1 MNCSV
6 LSEAER
12 NALLG
17 EVSGKGL
24 KNIDA
29 AARETVYGDL
39 SLNEFEKRVDSLA
52 AYGLKEEGAYLAV
65 LDKALGYLGDEYKNR
80 GLNEEIFYYVSA
92 DVRRKA
98 NEYAAVYH
106 DVGLMKG
113 AATWLYDYFKF
124 NRVAYE
130 NLQFDVN
137 SIAINDYDGAINVKT
152 GDKIPYVH
160 IPSGADLT
168 PCSVLKTFAKFYCDY
183 PEFIKSGGVMPIA
196 CCSYLLYPE
205 YYPLY
210 KANGNLQKFVDL
222 FNVYDIEK
230 REHFEDGWR
239 VFNKVATEYSADLPE
254 TTSLQR
260 SFKEYMKA
268 GKPHGV
274 GWGMLIFN
282 GSKVIKEKI

>member
-24 KNIDA
+24 KSIDA

-160 IPSGADLT
+160 IRRA
-168 PCSVLKTFAKFYCDY
+168 
-183 PEFIKSGGVMPIA
+183 PISPRA
-196 CCSYLLYPE
+196 
-205 YYPLY
+205 
-210 KANGNLQKFVDL
+210 AF
-222 FNVYDIEK
+222 
-230 REHFEDGWR
+230 
-239 VFNKVATEYSADLPE
+239 
-254 TTSLQR
+254 
-260 SFKEYMKA
+260 
-268 GKPHGV
+268 
-274 GWGMLIFN
+274 
-282 GSKVIKEKI
+282 

>member
-1 MNCSV
+1 
-6 LSEAER
+6 
-12 NALLG
+12 
-17 EVSGKGL
+17 
-24 KNIDA
+24 
-29 AARETVYGDL
+29 
-39 SLNEFEKRVDSLA
+39 
-52 AYGLKEEGAYLAV
+52 
-65 LDKALGYLGDEYKNR
+65 
-80 GLNEEIFYYVSA
+80 
-92 DVRRKA
+92 
-98 NEYAAVYH
+98 
-106 DVGLMKG
+106 MKG
-113 AATWLYDYFKF
+113 AAAWLYDYFKF

-168 PCSVLKTFAKFYCDY
+168 PCSVLKTFTKFYCDY
-183 PEFIKSGGVMPIA
+183 PEFIKSGGVMPIV

-222 FNVYDIEK
+222 FNVYEIEK
-230 REHFEDGWR
+230 RENFEDGWR
-239 VFNKVATEYSADLPE
+239 VFNKVATDYSADLPE

>member
-17 EVSGKGL
+17 EVSDKGL

-65 LDKALGYLGDEYKNR
+65 LVKALGYLGDEYKNR
-80 GLNEEIFYYVSA
+80 GLNEESFYYVSA

-113 AATWLYDYFKF
+113 AAAWLYDYFKF

-168 PCSVLKTFAKFYCDY
+168 PCSVLKTFTKFYCDY

-222 FNVYDIEK
+222 FNVYEIEK
-230 REHFEDGWR
+230 RENFEDGWR

>member
-1 MNCSV
+1 MNCSI

-39 SLNEFEKRVDSLA
+39 SLNEFKKRVGGLA

-80 GLNEEIFYYVSA
+80 GLNEETFYYVSA

-113 AATWLYDYFKF
+113 AAAWLYDYFKF

-130 NLQFDVN
+130 NLQFDLN
-137 SIAINDYDGAINVKT
+137 FIAKKDYDGAINVKT
-152 GDKIPYVH
+152 GDKIPFVH

-183 PEFIKSGGVMPIA
+183 PEFIKSGGVMPIV
-196 CCSYLLYPE
+196 CHSYLLYPE

-222 FNVYDIEK
+222 FNVYEIEK
-230 REHFEDGWR
+230 REKFDNGWR
-239 VFNKVATEYSADLPE
+239 VFNMVATEYSADLPE